1 MEKKKLS
8 LQQIIYRILFTIAA
22 IAIVSYFF
30 PHGDSFYYEYEINKP
45 WRYGRLTAPY
55 DFPIYRSDADIQEME
70 DSLHRQVTPRFVL
83 NNDVQREA
91 MTNLNKVQDV
101 LSHDAFFRLKTTLQE
116 CYAVGVISDADKHYL
131 DSTSS
136 NIAQV
141 RADNRSKPVDITSIL
156 SEKDLYMKIVND
168 SLYSRQ
174 YQRAKVRNYIM
185 VNLEPDTAA
194 MHYEYSRLREEVSA
208 TTGIVLMDS
217 RIVDQGEIVNEE
229 IAEKLD
235 SYRKEHELRRDTTS
249 DDTLMLVGRVL
260 LVSLILCSI
269 YLFFFLYRPW
279 VFYNQNEALVAVGS
293 VTFMTVLTALARNEI
308 SSGVWLVPIGITTI
322 VIATFHGSRSA
333 FFCHIAMTLLC
344 SFMVQ
349 SNVEYLVV
357 QSVIGM
363 IIIFNLTDGLT
374 ERSQLLRV
382 SVLTGIS
389 YIGLYYL
396 YLLASEGTL
405 ANVSVRTILMMV
417 GNALLLLM
425 SYIIIYVLEKIFHF
439 VSGVTLV
446 ELCNLNKGLLDRLS
460 REAPGTFEHSLHV
473 SNIAANAAK
482 AIKAQ
487 AQLVRTGALYHDI
500 GKLWNPV
507 YYTENQMGAN
517 PHDSLSIEESVTIIK
532 KHVSEGL
539 ALAEKAKLPPEI
551 MAFITTH
558 HGHGLIKYFYNTWCN
573 QHPNDEPDVEF
584 FSYSGED
591 PKTRE
596 QAILMLA
603 DGVEAASKSLKETTE
618 ETITDIVTKIISG
631 IVASGR
637 LNNSKITLQEINI
650 VKQSFIKDLMGIYH
664 SRIAYP
670 ELYKK
675 IDDKTQLKIDFNTK

>member
-1 MEKKKLS
+1 
-8 LQQIIYRILFTIAA
+8 
-22 IAIVSYFF
+22 
-30 PHGDSFYYEYEINKP
+30 
-45 WRYGRLTAPY
+45 
-55 DFPIYRSDADIQEME
+55 
-70 DSLHRQVTPRFVL
+70 
-83 NNDVQREA
+83 
-91 MTNLNKVQDV
+91 
-101 LSHDAFFRLKTTLQE
+101 
-116 CYAVGVISDADKHYL
+116 
-131 DSTSS
+131 
-136 NIAQV
+136 
-141 RADNRSKPVDITSIL
+141 
-156 SEKDLYMKIVND
+156 
-168 SLYSRQ
+168 
-174 YQRAKVRNYIM
+174 
-185 VNLEPDTAA
+185 
-194 MHYEYSRLREEVSA
+194 
-208 TTGIVLMDS
+208 
-217 RIVDQGEIVNEE
+217 
-229 IAEKLD
+229 
-235 SYRKEHELRRDTTS
+235 
-249 DDTLMLVGRVL
+249 
-260 LVSLILCSI
+260 
-269 YLFFFLYRPW
+269 
-279 VFYNQNEALVAVGS
+279 
-293 VTFMTVLTALARNEI
+293 
-308 SSGVWLVPIGITTI
+308 
-322 VIATFHGSRSA
+322 
-333 FFCHIAMTLLC
+333 
-344 SFMVQ
+344 
-349 SNVEYLVV
+349 
-357 QSVIGM
+357 
-363 IIIFNLTDGLT
+363 
-374 ERSQLLRV
+374 
-382 SVLTGIS
+382 
-389 YIGLYYL
+389 
-396 YLLASEGTL
+396 
-405 ANVSVRTILMMV
+405 MMV